1 MLFRSA
7 GVDRLRPILMTTL
20 TTSLALIPMA
30 ISTGEGAALF
40 APIAITIFGGLL
52 TSTFLTLVIV
62 PSVYS
67 LIDGAS
73 EKLSGLVFKSK

>member
-1 MLFRSA
+1 
-7 GVDRLRPILMTTL
+7 
-20 TTSLALIPMA
+20 MA

-62 PSVYS
+62 PAVYS

-73 EKLSGLVFKSK
+73 EKISGFVRGLSHK